1 MVFVHTL
8 PATINN
14 LCNIYNYIFAITI
27 YAINFFRLMLTEAYT
42 SINYTMMYY
51 SQETPRAHMPFNFNM
66 ILYLNKSSS
75 AIDIKNVINMWID
88 NMPTGQWANWV
99 VSIKLC
105 VY

>member
-1 MVFVHTL
+1 ML
-8 PATINN
+8 LI
-14 LCNIYNYIFAITI
+14 
-27 YAINFFRLMLTEAYT
+27 FFRLMLTEAYT